1 MGATTMA
8 APYSLYFIYRF
19 SDRVYLFVG
28 AFMLFSSAFRKAV
41 GYSYAL
47 NYITDEPYCPLTWH
61 QGSRDRS
68 AFV

>member
-19 SDRVYLFVG
+19 SDRVYLFLG
-28 AFMLFSSAFRKAV
+28 AFMLFSSAFRKGA